1 MNEYS
6 GLQIMLGFAYIA
18 NMKLKKFISINSL
31 RREQIRIKGDK

>member
-18 NMKLKKFISINSL
+18 NMKLKKFTSINSL
-31 RREQIRIKGDK
+31 RGQIRIKGDK